1 MRNNLEYNFRTPGKV
16 EMIALMEDIEHEYKV
31 NLESS
36 VSSYD
41 TYERVSDETYN
52 DFRCVLAKLEILLA
66 LAIITPAESKALI
79 EEANAMR
86 LNILEGL
93 NKED

>member
-1 MRNNLEYNFRTPGKV
+1 MRNNLEYNFRTPGRV

-36 VSSYD
+36 VSLYD

-66 LAIITPAESKALI
+66 LAIITPAERKALI

-93 NKED
+93 YKED